1 MSIQAYVEQK
11 YKEHTDEFSGCPEF
25 QKIESGEASREEY
38 DAFIASVFRT
48 HQNSPNFLAFL
59 LALTAPVAFDRVKH
73 NLLEELGIEE
83 EDGESH
89 PELLLALLEGA
100 GLTDRMDELHGM
112 AKETMKALIVEPM
125 FYESLRE
132 YGLAAMAEVFSFE
145 YMLAHTSTRIANAL
159 REHRGIPEDALIWF
173 THPSEVDIQHA
184 EEALVT
190 IQDYVDY
197 YEFDDEEA
205 RDIIDMAMQENVFI
219 KRYFGTHAHA
229 RAREMF

>member
-11 YKEHTDEFSGCPEF
+11 YKEHTDEFASCPEF
-25 QKIESGEASREEY
+25 QKIESGAASHEEY
-38 DAFIASVFRT
+38 DAFIANVFRT

-89 PELLLALLEGA
+89 PDLLLALLEGA

-132 YGLAAMAEVFSFE
+132 YGLAAREPAELEAARQRGGRRLRSQVIPPE
-145 YMLAHTSTRIANAL
+145 EGLAAL
-159 REHRGIPEDALIWF
+159 R
-173 THPSEVDIQHA
+173 
-184 EEALVT
+184 
-190 IQDYVDY
+190 
-197 YEFDDEEA
+197 
-205 RDIIDMAMQENVFI
+205 
-219 KRYFGTHAHA
+219 
-229 RAREMF
+229 RARHRRSAAPSCCANVRARLSRSVCADLRSQAPLLR